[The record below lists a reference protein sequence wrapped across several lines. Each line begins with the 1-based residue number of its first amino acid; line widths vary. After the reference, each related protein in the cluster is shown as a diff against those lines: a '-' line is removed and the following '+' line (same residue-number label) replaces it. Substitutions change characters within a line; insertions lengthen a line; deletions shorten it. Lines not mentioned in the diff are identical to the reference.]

1 MIGAISFHAIERLQQ
16 RRDLAHLLR
25 HVNKIR
31 KWNLPRDGETLH
43 KGFKYVTRD
52 GVLVT
57 VYPCNEAIKEYKA
70 QLRDEYM
77 KSVGGEG

>member
-16 RRDLAHLLR
+16 RRDLTHLLR

-43 KGFKYVTRD
+43 KGFKYVTRG

-57 VYPCNEAIKEYKA
+57 VYPCNEAIKEYKV
-70 QLRDEYM
+70 QLRDECEI
-77 KSVGGEG
+77 SRR